1 MKLNEAS
8 SEYLARARRCILLVD
23 VCSQMSRDWII
34 AGKPYD
40 DPKNTNFTWTP
51 KNLCGSDPDAEFQK
65 YTFHDLIWSS
75 FRYGPFKNGI
85 KVEPAAFIAHHED
98 DTETAYLIFRGS
110 QTGADFGLD
119 FRYDSQV
126 NPMDNKGGRTEVGFS
141 IYFTGCGI
149 EKADN
154 RNIGKTVPGITLHQT
169 LRELRGRGFKNII
182 VSGHSLGSTAATLS
196 VALLAKEGW
205 CDSIVGSVSAS
216 PMVGDADFKSW
227 FDSLKDQNGNKIHE
241 NFTRLTNS
249 ADGIPQEPNKDAPD
263 DKKIYVEVGA
273 NVEFTA
279 DYQDGGKNHNPCC
292 TYSYALH
299 NPNNAINPNMID
311 CVFPV
316 GKKPKQ
322 YDDLDYY
329 EVQSQ
334 ANHRKPRIF
343 KIKTD

>member
-8 SEYLARARRCILLVD
+8 NEYLVRARRCILLVD

-40 DPKNTNFTWTP
+40 DPKNTNFVWTP
-51 KNLCGSDPDAEFQK
+51 KNLCGSDSESEFQK

-75 FRYGPFKNGI
+75 FRYGPFRNGI

-98 DTETAYLIFRGS
+98 DVETAYLIFRGS

-126 NPMDNKGGRTEVGFS
+126 NPLDKKGGRTEVGFS

-149 EKADN
+149 EKTDN

-169 LRELRGRGFKNII
+169 LRELRSRGFKNLI

-196 VALLAKEGW
+196 VAMVAKEGW

-216 PMVGDADFKSW
+216 PMVGDSDFKQW
-227 FDSLKDQNGNKIHE
+227 FDNLKDGNGSKVHE

-249 ADGIPQEPNKDAPD
+249 ADTIPQEPNKDAPAN
-263 DKKIYVEVGA
+263 KKIYVEVGN

-279 DYQDGGKNHNPCC
+279 DYADGGKNHNPCC

-299 NPNNAINPNMID
+299 NPSDPINPDMLT

-316 GKKPKQ
+316 GEKPKE
-322 YDDLDYY
+322 YEGLDYL
-329 EVQSQ
+329 ENRSQ
-334 ANHRKPRIF
+334 PNPRKTRVLAV
-343 KIKTD
+343 KTT